1 MKTKIFLLVCFL
13 SVAGTML
20 ANPLWMRYPKIS
32 PDGKEIVFTY
42 KGDIYKVATTGGEA
56 RQITMHKAHDTY
68 PIWSPDGKNIAF
80 ASDRNGNFDIYLVS
94 VEGGTAKR
102 LTTISGSETPYTFTP
117 DGKFIVFGAKIQAPA
132 QSAAFPSGVMTELY
146 RVSVNGGRVEQILAT
161 PAENISFSK
170 DGNRFLY
177 QDKKGSEDR
186 FRKHHTSSV
195 TRDIWMYDTK
205 TKKHQALIQYAGEDT
220 DPVFS
225 PDNNTVYFLSE
236 RAGTYNVFSFPLNA
250 PEKITQLTHFK
261 THPVRFL
268 SIAANGVLCFSYDG
282 EIYTLAENGQPA
294 KLSLKITEENKI
306 NTTDFIS
313 ARGAAAVAVSADGK
327 QIAIQQR
334 GEIAVTSVDYKY
346 TKRIT
351 NTAEQ
356 DAMAQFSPDGKTL
369 IYASQRDG
377 VWNIYTAKTTR
388 KEEPYFFNATIIEE
402 EPLFPASK
410 TERFLPQYSPD
421 GKEIAYIENRS
432 KLMVYTIAT
441 KQTRQITDGSYNLA
455 TSGMIDYEW
464 SPDGKWFTIA
474 YAPNRHDPYSDIG
487 LVSAQGGEIT
497 NLTNS
502 GYMSG
507 NPRWALNG
515 NAILFQTERYGMRN
529 HASWGSLNDV
539 MIVFLNQQAYDKFT
553 LSKDEYE
560 LQQELEKQ
568 QKKDKPADTKKDD
581 AKKEEP
587 SAKEIV
593 VELKGIEDR
602 ILRLTPN
609 SSSLGDAVLSPEGDQ
624 LYYLASFEK
633 GYDLWSI
640 NTRTKET
647 KIEAKEVGYARL
659 SLDKD
664 GKNLFLLG
672 RTMQKMTLAGGK
684 KTNISPVLEMDLD
697 LAAERE
703 YMFNHVCTQQEKR
716 FYVTDMHGVDW
727 QLMKKAYARFLP
739 HINNNYDF
747 AEMLSELLGELNTSH
762 TGSGY
767 RNRDENADATADL
780 GLLFS
785 WNYQKD
791 GLLIDEVLE
800 KGPFDNSDS
809 KVKAGCVIEKID
821 GEKIIAGQDY
831 YLLLN
836 KQAGKR
842 VLISLYNPA
851 TNERW
856 DEVVKPITMGAARAL
871 LYTRWVKQRQADV
884 ERLSNGR
891 LGYVHIQSMGDPSF
905 RSVYSDILGKYNNKE
920 AIVIDTRYNGGGRL
934 HEDIEMLFSG
944 KKYFTQVIRGQ
955 ESCDMP
961 SRRWNKPS
969 IMIIGEANYSNA
981 HGTPWVYKHTGIGK
995 LVGMPVPGTMTSVY
1009 WETLQD
1015 PSLYFG
1021 IPVVGY
1027 RLDDGSYLENQQLE
1041 PDVKVANSP
1050 EKIILGEDEQ
1060 LAKAVE
1066 EMLKQLK
1073 K

>member
-1 MKTKIFLLVCFL
+1 M
-13 SVAGTML
+13 
-20 ANPLWMRYPKIS
+20 
-32 PDGKEIVFTY
+32 
-42 KGDIYKVATTGGEA
+42 
-56 RQITMHKAHDTY
+56 
-68 PIWSPDGKNIAF
+68 
-80 ASDRNGNFDIYLVS
+80 
-94 VEGGTAKR
+94 
-102 LTTISGSETPYTFTP
+102 
-117 DGKFIVFGAKIQAPA
+117 
-132 QSAAFPSGVMTELY
+132 
-146 RVSVNGGRVEQILAT
+146 
-161 PAENISFSK
+161 
-170 DGNRFLY
+170 
-177 QDKKGSEDR
+177 
-186 FRKHHTSSV
+186 
-195 TRDIWMYDTK
+195 
-205 TKKHQALIQYAGEDT
+205 
-220 DPVFS
+220 
-225 PDNNTVYFLSE
+225 
-236 RAGTYNVFSFPLNA
+236 
-250 PEKITQLTHFK
+250 
-261 THPVRFL
+261 
-268 SIAANGVLCFSYDG
+268 
-282 EIYTLAENGQPA
+282 
-294 KLSLKITEENKI
+294 
-306 NTTDFIS
+306 
-313 ARGAAAVAVSADGK
+313 
-327 QIAIQQR
+327 
-334 GEIAVTSVDYKY
+334 
-346 TKRIT
+346 
-351 NTAEQ
+351 
-356 DAMAQFSPDGKTL
+356 
-369 IYASQRDG
+369 
-377 VWNIYTAKTTR
+377 
-388 KEEPYFFNATIIEE
+388 
-402 EPLFPASK
+402 
-410 TERFLPQYSPD
+410 
-421 GKEIAYIENRS
+421 
-432 KLMVYTIAT
+432 
-441 KQTRQITDGSYNLA
+441 
-455 TSGMIDYEW
+455 
-464 SPDGKWFTIA
+464 
-474 YAPNRHDPYSDIG
+474 
-487 LVSAQGGEIT
+487 
-497 NLTNS
+497 
-502 GYMSG
+502 
-507 NPRWALNG
+507 
-515 NAILFQTERYGMRN
+515 
-529 HASWGSLNDV
+529 
-539 MIVFLNQQAYDKFT
+539 
-553 LSKDEYE
+553 
-560 LQQELEKQ
+560 
-568 QKKDKPADTKKDD
+568 
-581 AKKEEP
+581 
-587 SAKEIV
+587 
-593 VELKGIEDR
+593 KGIEDR

-727 QLMKKAYARFLP
+727 QLMKKAYVRFLP

-1050 EKIILGEDEQ
+1050 EKIIIGEDEQ